1 VPGYQELQLLGQV
14 LNFLEELLREK
25 VVCKEVGL
33 NDADEDQELEKS
45 RAEIVVEWLP
55 LFALVL
61 FL

>member
-1 VPGYQELQLLGQV
+1 MGQV